1 MSSFKENLKRARVL
15 KGLNQEELANILGVK
30 QASISQFERGDR
42 IPTPKNLKKIAES
55 LDVSIE
61 ELTGD
66 KAGVVGQTQ
75 LMRKIKGLSPNSLE
89 TLGEMADFLRSKE
102 ETS

>member
-1 MSSFKENLKRARVL
+1 MSSFKENLKKARVL
-15 KGLNQEELANILGVK
+15 KGLNQEELANILGIK

-42 IPTPKNLKKIAES
+42 VPTPKNLKKIAEA
-55 LDVSIE
+55 LEVSID

-66 KAGVVGQTQ
+66 ESGVIGQTQ

-89 TLGEMADFLRSKE
+89 TLSEMADFLRSKE
-102 ETS
+102 EKS